1 MWEEIES
8 IDWAKY
14 KLPGFYSP
22 DMFRLLQ
29 GLTDKDYTIRWNS
42 ASVLSDV
49 LQLAF
54 ERSINDLPFVI
65 VPILIRLLS
74 FSEVP
79 QKSLIVGLL
88 TDLIQYS
95 DVTDI
100 DSLDERVRRLKST
113 ICEGITEYRELWEST
128 EEPSLKE
135 DTAYLI
141 EQCSS

>member
-14 KLPGFYSP
+14 RLPGNYSP
-22 DMFRLLQ
+22 DIFPLLQ
-29 GLTDKDYTIRWNS
+29 GLADKDYTIRWNS

-54 ERSINDLPFVI
+54 ERTINDFPFVI

-74 FSEVP
+74 FSGIP
-79 QKSLIVGLL
+79 QKSLVVGLL
-88 TDLIQYS
+88 IDLVQYS

-100 DSLDERVRRLKST
+100 DSLDESPRRLKSI
-113 ICEGITEYRELWEST
+113 ICKGITEYREILQST
-128 EEPSLKE
+128 DEPGLKE
-135 DTAYLI
+135 DIAYLI
-141 EQCSS
+141 EQCSR